1 MSGLAGHGFAAD
13 LTAALNSDVLHGA
26 DLDDQDLEY
35 EDELLEEGLATKP
48 VVPSVTRLMSVP
60 SATQED
66 VADEDD
72 AFAAGYDDRD
82 LELLGSQYSTL
93 TSKTQR
99 INKLMYDKGAMMDG
113 FAVIGT
119 PFEILQD
126 KYDEIAAMPDGA
138 SKGSSIKMFNTIN
151 VLFAECRRNAD
162 LREFMSRLFKQTDD
176 YYSLKSKRS
185 AMDCELQMLIKLRDE
200 QELDNFREKQKKRV
214 QSELAEAGGKVKK
227 VRH

>member
-48 VVPSVTRLMSVP
+48 VVPSISRLMSVP
-60 SATQED
+60 AATQED
-66 VADEDD
+66 VQDD
-72 AFAAGYDDRD
+72 DDYAGHDDRE

-99 INKLMYDKGAMMDG
+99 INKLMYEKGAMMDG
-113 FAVIGT
+113 FDVIGT
-119 PFEILQD
+119 PFEILQV
-126 KYDEIAAMPDGA
+126 KHDEIAAMCDGSDKMA
-138 SKGSSIKMFNTIN
+138 NIKMFNTIN
-151 VLFAECRRNAD
+151 VLFAECRRNEE
-162 LREFMSRLFKQTDD
+162 LREFMSRLFKQTYD